1 MNFSKYLLYTWVGF
15 QGIRSWKTVF
25 DYCLIVNNG
34 YYITKVFF
42 FFLFVNVDLCVCD
55 RARFSSSKSFSYTVI
70 INERKSGIQYCYIFQ
85 KLFLT
90 FHWIHLQ
97 ILIIHSLVQYSF
109 INNIL
114 TLTKRVKGI
123 TTYDGNGSEMSRQ
136 IEEVENWTEKERE
149 TYRTRYYVD
158 DSDFVWAV
166 NQGKVFL
173 NLQKIEWAAC
183 ITPLKN

>member
-42 FFLFVNVDLCVCD
+42 FFLFVKVDLCVCD
-55 RARFSSSKSFSYTVI
+55 RDRFSSSKSFSYTVI

-109 INNIL
+109 INNINL
-114 TLTKRVKGI
+114 IYNSYFMNRIILHKNCI
-123 TTYDGNGSEMSRQ
+123 FIYQ
-136 IEEVENWTEKERE
+136 WYLIEFL
-149 TYRTRYYVD
+149 
-158 DSDFVWAV
+158 DFIL
-166 NQGKVFL
+166 K
-173 NLQKIEWAAC
+173 KI
-183 ITPLKN
+183 I